1 VNEDPLAT
9 ITGSNTGLADP
20 EGLAVDATGRI
31 YVVANSASNYSVT
44 VYAANPSGTLNE
56 APLATITGSNTGL
69 NVPAGVAL
77 DSSGR
82 IYVTNDDIGGNAQS
96 VTVYPANPSGTL
108 NEAPLATI
116 TGGATGLTDPIGITV
131 DASGKIY
138 VANEAG
144 SVFVYAAIPGGGG
157 TLDEAPLATIAG
169 PSTTLREPLDVA
181 VGSNGDVYVTDF
193 TGSGG
198 NGAIDVYAANP
209 TGTLDEAPLATI
221 SGSNTA
227 LDGPAFL
234 ALDPSGRIYVTEPST
249 ASILVYG
256 AAPSGAVNEAPL
268 ATIHG
273 SNTGLLA
280 PYGIYVH

>member
-1 VNEDPLAT
+1 M
-9 ITGSNTGLADP
+9 
-20 EGLAVDATGRI
+20 
-31 YVVANSASNYSVT
+31 
-44 VYAANPSGTLNE
+44 
-56 APLATITGSNTGL
+56 
-69 NVPAGVAL
+69 
-77 DSSGR
+77 
-82 IYVTNDDIGGNAQS
+82 
-96 VTVYPANPSGTL
+96 
-108 NEAPLATI
+108 
-116 TGGATGLTDPIGITV
+116 
-131 DASGKIY
+131 
-138 VANEAG
+138 
-144 SVFVYAAIPGGGG
+144 
-157 TLDEAPLATIAG
+157 
-169 PSTTLREPLDVA
+169 
-181 VGSNGDVYVTDF
+181 YVTDF

-234 ALDPSGRIYVTEPST
+234 ALDPSGRIYVTKPST